1 MSKNELKLFLKSHPI
16 KKFSPA
22 RLEYSL
28 MLDYE
33 FEENVEKFLTSHN
46 MNNET
51 EQVKSTI
58 EVASVDELVNL
69 MRKPLM
75 GNGRSILINRLLE
88 NESAVMPLIKKRAL
102 TNMQDHFI
110 ECCIRFMNMSEE
122 NPCNWITENYNE
134 FKSEYLKSMLCLVLG
149 FRGDEAMLPFLMSE
163 TDRFSK
169 FYPKES
175 FEQGPLLSVSEL
187 AYRLYGISE

>member
-1 MSKNELKLFLKSHPI
+1 MNKNELKLFLKSHPI

-58 EVASVDELVNL
+58 EAASVDELVNL

-102 TNMQDHFI
+102 TTMQDHFI
-110 ECCIRFMNMSEE
+110 ECCIRFMNMCEE